1 MPSKVAHQNNRD
13 IKCYHTDNGI
23 FASKEFRSSCL
34 QQKQQTKFCG
44 VNAHHQ
50 NGIAER
56 HKRSIT
62 KKART
67 MLIHAMIQWP
77 EIITETLWPFA
88 LKLAVD
94 IHNKTPGPSDM
105 TPEEIFTGIKQRN
118 KFLDFHP
125 FGCPIFVL
133 DPSLQ

>member
-1 MPSKVAHQNNRD
+1 M
-13 IKCYHTDNGI
+13 
-23 FASKEFRSSCL
+23 
-34 QQKQQTKFCG
+34 
-44 VNAHHQ
+44 NAHHQ
-50 NGIAER
+50 NGITER
-56 HKRSIT
+56 HIRSIT
-62 KKART
+62 EKART
-67 MLIHAMIQWP
+67 IMIHAMIQWP
-77 EIITETLWPFA
+77 EIITETLWLFA